1 MRKKLAGK
9 TTKLDRLET
18 NQERPSLGLMEIENG
33 TFFNA
38 EISRIAPDPK
48 QPRKYFDSDSL
59 AELSKSIKAKG
70 VLQPVVIRQGSDG
83 SFLLV
88 AGERRYRAAKMAGLE
103 SIPCIYTTGD
113 PEEIALIENL
123 QREDLNP
130 IEEAEGLASLMTSHK
145 YTQEQLAEVIGKA
158 RTTITRSLSLN
169 KLPKEIKEEC
179 ARAHIY
185 PKRLLVEIAKQD
197 TEAAMLALFE
207 QIKTNNLKSA
217 EVRKITRKRAQTTEK
232 SLAEQALG
240 KIGSFAKALAKIDF
254 AALEEEERA
263 LIKEELE
270 TLKRAIDKIMGS

>member
-1 MRKKLAGK
+1 M
-9 TTKLDRLET
+9 
-18 NQERPSLGLMEIENG
+18 
-33 TFFNA
+33 
-38 EISRIAPDPK
+38 
-48 QPRKYFDSDSL
+48 
-59 AELSKSIKAKG
+59 
-70 VLQPVVIRQGSDG
+70 
-83 SFLLV
+83 
-88 AGERRYRAAKMAGLE
+88 
-103 SIPCIYTTGD
+103 
-113 PEEIALIENL
+113 
-123 QREDLNP
+123 
-130 IEEAEGLASLMTSHK
+130 ASLMTSHK